1 MIWGNVHG
9 NPDPMR
15 ATQPMEPSFTR
26 EVRATDHQAI
36 DTLLAEAF
44 GGPQEAQL
52 VRALR
57 DQKAM
62 FREVIMPWGQAAA
75 GYLAVSR
82 FTAPEGWL
90 CLAPVA
96 IHPAWQRGGRGQF
109 MVQTIVEECVN
120 RLQRSLVVLG
130 EDEFYRR
137 CGFHATR
144 AARLNTPYGT
154 QNTLLAA
161 PGTDVPSETLI
172 YPQPFAALG

>member
-1 MIWGNVHG
+1 M
-9 NPDPMR
+9 D
-15 ATQPMEPSFTR
+15 PSFTR
-26 EVRATDHQAI
+26 EVRASDHEAI
-36 DTLLAEAF
+36 DVLLDEAF
-44 GGPQEAQL
+44 GGAQEARL

-62 FREVIMPWGQAAA
+62 FREVIMPWGDAAA

-96 IHPAWQRGGRGQF
+96 VHPAWQRGGRGQF
-109 MVQTIVEECVN
+109 MVQGIVEECVN
-120 RLQRSLVVLG
+120 ALQRSLVVLG
-130 EDEFYRR
+130 DGKFYRR
-137 CGFHATR
+137 CGFLATR

-161 PGTDVPSETLI
+161 PGMDVPTATLI
-172 YPQPFAALG
+172 YPQPFRALG

>member
-1 MIWGNVHG
+1 M
-9 NPDPMR
+9 D
-15 ATQPMEPSFTR
+15 PSFTR
-26 EVRATDHQAI
+26 DVRPPDFDAI
-36 DTLLAEAF
+36 DALLDDAF

-52 VRALR
+52 VRGLR
-57 DQKAM
+57 KRKAM
-62 FREVIMPWGQAAA
+62 FREVIMPWGDAAA

-96 IHPAWQRGGRGQF
+96 VHPAWQRGGRGQF
-109 MVQTIVEECVN
+109 MVRSIVDECVN
-120 RLQRSLVVLG
+120 TLQRSLVVLG
-130 EDEFYRR
+130 DGKFYRR
-137 CGFHATR
+137 CGFLATR

-161 PGTDVPSETLI
+161 PGMDVPAETLI